1 MPKVSIVLP
10 TFNGSKYIAESLT
23 SIINQT
29 FTDWELII
37 INDCSTDNTPD
48 IINDFSSKDKR
59 IKVFTNKTNLKLPRS
74 LNEGF
79 KHASGMYYTWT
90 SDDNRYKT
98 NALKEMV
105 SVLDNNQNIGLIY
118 CNTDIID
125 EHGEVIGQS
134 NLPLPENLINQNV
147 IGACFMYRAD
157 IAKKIGGYEPDFF
170 LAEDYEYWLRFFL
183 NSEIYKHNLNLYEYR
198 LHSKSLTAASRER
211 QILIQRARVKHKY
224 LNDFIKK
231 ITDPIVLHGLYFD
244 LLSNDIVLTKNE
256 IRLFKSK
263 DKHIKRWYKRFILY
277 KTYPVIG
284 HLLYKKINFDL
295 PEGIVNFIITPLPF
309 FTKFGNI
316 VTIKKLIKY
325 LLPYGLVRF
334 IQNRRAQ
341 T

>member
-10 TFNGSKYIAESLT
+10 TFNGSKYIAESLN

-59 IKVFTNKTNLKLPRS
+59 IKVFTNKINLKLPRS

-90 SDDNRYKT
+90 SDDNRYKA
-98 NALKEMV
+98 NALEEMTKL
-105 SVLDNNQNIGLIY
+105 LDCNPDIGLLY
-118 CNTDIID
+118 CNTDIINENGD
-125 EHGEVIGQS
+125 IIEQGD
-134 NLPLPENLINQNV
+134 LPSPEQLINQNV

-157 IAKKIGGYEPDFF
+157 IGEKIGGYESDFF
-170 LAEDYEYWLRFFL
+170 LAEDYEYWLRFFF
-183 NSEIYKHNLNLYEYR
+183 NFKIYKHDHNLYEYR
-198 LHSKSLTAASRER
+198 LHSKSLTAASKGR

-224 LNDFIKK
+224 LNEFIGK

-256 IRLFKSK
+256 IKLFKSK

-284 HLLYKKINFDL
+284 RLLYKKMNFDL
-295 PEGIVNFIITPLPF
+295 PEGIVNFIIAPLPF
-309 FTKFGNI
+309 FTKFANI
-316 VTIKKLIKY
+316 VTIKKIIKY

-334 IQNRRAQ
+334 IQNRRTQ